1 MPRRNKLKVLPVGET
16 CRNIPDLGRHRAM
29 RWFLPLPEWP
39 RQVHHKAKQKRLYYL
54 VACGFPSLNHERA
67 RHSSRW
73 VKIGIYI
80 LPLASPPIWGTF
92 VSHMPIRNVPLH
104 RRIQGIPPWG
114 EIIKLSIGP
123 HPKIQREA

>member
-16 CRNIPDLGRHRAM
+16 CRNIPDLGRHQAM

-67 RHSSRW
+67 RQLSLGEDRYLHPPSRFPSDLGNFC
-73 VKIGIYI
+73 ISY
-80 LPLASPPIWGTF
+80 AYT
-92 VSHMPIRNVPLH
+92 
-104 RRIQGIPPWG
+104 
-114 EIIKLSIGP
+114 
-123 HPKIQREA
+123 